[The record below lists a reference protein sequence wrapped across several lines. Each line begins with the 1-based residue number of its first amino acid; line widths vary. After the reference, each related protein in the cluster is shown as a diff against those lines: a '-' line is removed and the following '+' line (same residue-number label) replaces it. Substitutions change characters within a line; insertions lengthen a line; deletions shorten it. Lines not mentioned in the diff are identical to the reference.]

1 MPKDNIDKI
10 LKKILIQISKKY
22 KTISSDKNLFEQNL
36 DSIDFLKMI
45 FLIEK
50 KFGIKINSKNF
61 DKLQTIRKLS
71 SHIQKIK

>member
-1 MPKDNIDKI
+1 MSKDNIDKI

-22 KTISSDKNLFEQNL
+22 KKINSDKNLFEQNL

-50 KFGIKINSKNF
+50 KYGIRINSKNF
-61 DKLQTIRKLS
+61 DKLQTIKKLS
-71 SHIQKIK
+71 SYIQKIR

>member
-1 MPKDNIDKI
+1 MSKDNIDKI

-22 KTISSDKNLFEQNL
+22 KKINSDKNLFEQNL

-50 KFGIKINSKNF
+50 KYGIKINSKNF
-61 DKLQTIRKLS
+61 DKLQTIKKLS
-71 SHIQKIK
+71 SYIQKIR